1 MQTEFTELDNY
12 ININE
17 PKLILLGGI
26 KGVGKTTFLANIAA
40 NLSLHQNIPILFFS
54 LEEDYIRPDMKE
66 LSYSEFTKQIK
77 DLPNNF
83 CLSDKIILKESS
95 ITTDELRMIRSPYL
109 GEISNE
115 NLYFELYYTINYL
128 KQSKLFVRDKMPIT
142 INEIIKYVS
151 EYVKKENIKFV
162 ILDNIKLIQYE
173 KDEMFDKQDEIKH
186 SLEILKQLCT
196 IFNITILVT
205 DDFDIDIFK
214 LSDFLKKEYIKIVDT
229 FMIMDREYNNIY
241 NVDEIIK
248 IYILTHDTLEANE
261 VELVYN
267 DYKFQYLNID
277 NKLFKIEKE
286 EFEKRKRKLFDVI
299 KKNNVIF
306 LNPSEF
312 DIYKITNIIKKEFKN
327 QSINY
332 RVCDFFESIA
342 IEKIISND
350 IEEYIE
356 TFKEIESVIFVI
368 YTCDFPEKIE
378 KFVYETCKKILNI
391 GVKKKCIFV
400 SNFYG
405 IVTSL
410 GPKEFGQENDDA
422 VFF

>member
-26 KGVGKTTFLANIAA
+26 KGVGKTTFLVNIAA

-54 LEEDYIRPDMKE
+54 LEEDYIRSDMKE
-66 LSYSEFTKQIK
+66 LNYSEFTKQIK

-95 ITTDELRMIRSPYL
+95 ITADVLRMIRSPYL

-205 DDFDIDIFK
+205 DDFDMDIVK
-214 LSDFLKKEYIKIVDT
+214 LSDF
-229 FMIMDREYNNIY
+229 F
-241 NVDEIIK
+241 
-248 IYILTHDTLEANE
+248 
-261 VELVYN
+261 
-267 DYKFQYLNID
+267 
-277 NKLFKIEKE
+277 
-286 EFEKRKRKLFDVI
+286 
-299 KKNNVIF
+299 
-306 LNPSEF
+306 
-312 DIYKITNIIKKEFKN
+312 
-327 QSINY
+327 
-332 RVCDFFESIA
+332 
-342 IEKIISND
+342 
-350 IEEYIE
+350 
-356 TFKEIESVIFVI
+356 
-368 YTCDFPEKIE
+368 
-378 KFVYETCKKILNI
+378 
-391 GVKKKCIFV
+391 
-400 SNFYG
+400 
-405 IVTSL
+405 
-410 GPKEFGQENDDA
+410 
-422 VFF
+422 

>member
-17 PKLILLGGI
+17 PKLILFGGI

-277 NKLFKIEKE
+277 NKLF
-286 EFEKRKRKLFDVI
+286 
-299 KKNNVIF
+299 
-306 LNPSEF
+306 
-312 DIYKITNIIKKEFKN
+312 
-327 QSINY
+327 
-332 RVCDFFESIA
+332 
-342 IEKIISND
+342 
-350 IEEYIE
+350 
-356 TFKEIESVIFVI
+356 
-368 YTCDFPEKIE
+368 
-378 KFVYETCKKILNI
+378 
-391 GVKKKCIFV
+391 
-400 SNFYG
+400 
-405 IVTSL
+405 
-410 GPKEFGQENDDA
+410 
-422 VFF
+422 